1 MKTLEQ
7 DRRGWI
13 IVSVLLIAGLLCV
26 FMAGGWAIRFPSSW
40 RLAAGMGSSLDPD
53 SEYLTLPSNAAIQPL
68 DPSILTQPVWINV
81 FLTPGAVIPTRIT
94 GGETTP
100 LPVITPTPA
109 ASDVPATPTAASPTP
124 TSTVVF
130 FPATQ
135 TSVIS
140 TPRKAT
146 STATLLAT
154 KPPPSSADL
163 AITMTDNTSTYA
175 ANGTLTYTITVSN
188 NGPAAVNGAVV
199 TDPIPA
205 QITGWTWT
213 CSVQNGATG
222 CDGMSGSTN
231 FSDTMNLP
239 AGAGITYTV
248 HATIADTAS
257 GALTNI
263 ASVSLPAAYTDPNL
277 ANNTST
283 DTDSPGIDLQISKSD
298 GVTVYTAGNSLTYT
312 VVVANKSSFTVNGAL
327 VADVLPAQIVSASW
341 SCLSAAGAT
350 CTPAGTGSINDVVN
364 LPPGLMVTYTITAS
378 ISSYAH
384 GTLTNTASVTAPAG
398 FVDTVPDNNS
408 ASDLNTSTSSEPNIG
423 APDQSWI
430 SITQGT
436 ALTLLLNQAV
446 AADGDAGTPDLVFY
460 ERLAIPAN
468 PTAIELDWVQVEIS
482 ADGLAWYQVFYWGD
496 DIPDTNTNVDVQN
509 VIRDLCLTDLTD
521 LTETDNCIIP
531 QDRLYN
537 ATGITID
544 IDGLVPSGSYPWI
557 RITAPSSPENDDSE
571 VDSIQ
576 PYYP

>member
-13 IVSVLLIAGLLCV
+13 LVSVLLITGLLCV

-40 RLAAGMGSSLDPD
+40 RLPAGMGSSLNPG
-53 SEYLTLPSNAAIQPL
+53 SEYLTRPSSAAVQPL
-68 DPSILTQPVWINV
+68 APSILTQPVWIDV

-109 ASDVPATPTAASPTP
+109 ASDVPFTSTALSPTP

-130 FPATQ
+130 LPATQ

-140 TPRKAT
+140 TPRKVT
-146 STATLLAT
+146 STATLQAT
-154 KPPPSSADL
+154 KPPAPSADL
-163 AITMTDNTSTYA
+163 AITKTDNTSAYA
-175 ANGTLTYTITVSN
+175 ANGTLTYSITVLN
-188 NGPAAVNGAVV
+188 NGPASVTGAML

-205 QITGWTWT
+205 QIASWTWT

-231 FSDTMNLP
+231 FSDTVNLP

-248 HATIADTAS
+248 NATIAGTAL
-257 GALTNI
+257 GALANT
-263 ASVSLPAAYTDPNL
+263 ALVSLPVAYTDPNL

-298 GVTVYTAGNSLTYT
+298 GVTAYTAGDTLTYT
-312 VVVANKSSFTVNGAL
+312 LLVVNNSSFTVNGAL
-327 VADVLPAQIVSASW
+327 VTDVLPIQVVSASW
-341 SCLSAAGAT
+341 TCLPAAGAS

-364 LPPGLMVTYTITAS
+364 LPPGLQVTYTITS
-378 ISSYAH
+378 GISPYAF
-384 GTLTNTASVTAPAG
+384 GMLTNTASVTAPAG

-408 ASDLNTSTSSEPNIG
+408 ASDLNTPTSGSSEPNIG
-423 APDQSWI
+423 PPDQTWI
-430 SITQGT
+430 PITQGT

-482 ADGLAWYQVFYWGD
+482 ADGLTWYQVFYWGD
-496 DIPDTNTNVDVQN
+496 PGGSLDTNTNVDVQN
-509 VIRDLCLTDLTD
+509 MIGDLC

-544 IDGLVPSGSYPWI
+544 IDGLVPPGSYPWI
-557 RITAPSSPENDDSE
+557 RISSPPSGDDSE
-571 VDSIQ
+571 VDAIQ

>member
-13 IVSVLLIAGLLCV
+13 LVSVLLITGLLCV

-40 RLAAGMGSSLDPD
+40 RLPAGMGSSLNPD
-53 SEYLTLPSNAAIQPL
+53 SEYPTLPSNAVVQPL

-94 GGETTP
+94 GSETTP
-100 LPVITPTPA
+100 LPVSTPTPA
-109 ASDVPATPTAASPTP
+109 ASDVPATPTAVSPTP

-146 STATLLAT
+146 PTATLLAT
-154 KPPPSSADL
+154 KPPPPSADL
-163 AITMTDNTSTYA
+163 AITKTDNTSTYA
-175 ANGTLTYTITVSN
+175 ANGTLTYTVTVLN
-188 NGPAAVNGAVV
+188 NGPASVTGAVV

-205 QITGWTWT
+205 QIASWTWT

-231 FSDTMNLP
+231 FSDTVNLP

-248 HATIADTAS
+248 NATIAGTAS
-257 GALTNI
+257 DALANT

-298 GVTVYTAGNSLTYT
+298 GVTAYTAGDTLTYT
-312 VVVANKSSFTVNGAL
+312 VLVVNNSSFTVNGAL
-327 VADVLPAQIVSASW
+327 VTDVLPTQIVSANW
-341 SCLSAAGAT
+341 SCLPAAGAT
-350 CTPAGTGSINDVVN
+350 CTPAGTESINDMVN
-364 LPPGLMVTYTITAS
+364 LPPGMMVTYTITAS
-378 ISSYAH
+378 ISPYAH

-398 FVDTVPDNNS
+398 FVDTVPGNNS
-408 ASDLNTSTSSEPNIG
+408 ASDLNTSTSGSSEPNIG
-423 APDQSWI
+423 PPDQTWI

-446 AADGDAGTPDLVFY
+446 VANGDTGTPDLVFY
-460 ERLAIPAN
+460 ERLAVPAN

-482 ADGLAWYQVFYWGD
+482 TDGLAWYQVFYWGD
-496 DIPDTNTNVDVQN
+496 PGGSPDTNTNVDVQN
-509 VIRDLCLTDLTD
+509 VIRDLC

-544 IDGLVPSGSYPWI
+544 IDGLVPPGSYPWI
-557 RITAPSSPENDDSE
+557 RITSPSSSPGNDDAE